1 MDEKSILV
9 VVSKSMEDVMLDIE
23 CERFCGFKMLLF
35 LEKRDDFWVMVLVY
49 IFEVFNGF
57 IILFDNL
64 KVFLDGVKV

>member
-35 LEKRDDFWVMVLVY
+35 LEERDDFWVMVLVY

-57 IILFDNL
+57 IILFDDL

>member
-57 IILFDNL
+57 IILFDDL
-64 KVFLDGVKV
+64 KVFLDEVKV

>member
-9 VVSKSMEDVMLDIE
+9 VGSKSMEDVMLDIE

-57 IILFDNL
+57 IILFDDL

>member
-57 IILFDNL
+57 NILFDDL

>member
-57 IILFDNL
+57 IILFDDL

>member
-35 LEKRDDFWVMVLVY
+35 LEKRDDFWVMVY

-57 IILFDNL
+57 IILFDDL